1 MKPTFNQFLLKL
13 RNLRTKQILIF
24 ISVLVVVIATISSLC
39 GAFTSTSKHV
49 KNKLYGE
56 EIGNNRLRYKHGDH
70 IYDPESGKI
79 LVDSI
84 DWLHIKYGDTI
95 AILAKNN
102 RRAYINLNTAQL
114 ITPLIYD
121 KAWTFSCHRG
131 VMVKSDSIFI
141 FRRDGSLVNPEGFKY
156 KDQYELL
163 YHADKLVVNVD
174 HDKVGLI
181 DTAAQW
187 VLPPVYSKIE
197 NNYSHRLYNT
207 QLDDHCIVY
216 NYALDTILSGNY
228 KAIDVDWSEGLIATE
243 HNGIQHLFSY
253 GGTLI
258 YEVIYK
264 AIEPLNYN
272 THRKDAHGNEIWEE
286 TNCYIYVDYND
297 KKGLMDRR
305 YRILTPPLFYDIK
318 AQTKHTFFASFGE
331 WSNRFGTLID
341 EHGKPIR

>member
-1 MKPTFNQFLLKL
+1 MKLSSFFLRFKSLS
-13 RNLRTKQILIF
+13 TKSILF
-24 ISVLVVVIATISSLC
+24 IIASIVVLIATISSLC
-39 GAFTSTSKHV
+39 ASFSSTSKHV
-49 KNKLYGE
+49 KDKLYGE

-70 IYDPESGKI
+70 IYNPETGQI
-79 LVDSI
+79 LLDSI
-84 DWLHIKYGDTI
+84 EWLHVKYGDTI

-102 RRAYINLNTAQL
+102 RRAYINLNTAEL

-131 VMVKSDSIFI
+131 IMVKSDTIFI
-141 FRRDGSLVNPEGFKY
+141 FRRDGSIVNPDGFKY
-156 KDQYELL
+156 KNQYELL

-187 VLPPVYSKIE
+187 VLPPVYSLIE
-197 NNYSHRLYNT
+197 NEYQHRLYNT
-207 QLDDHCIVY
+207 RLDDQCIVY
-216 NYALDTILSGNY
+216 SYDLDTVLLGHY
-228 KAIDVDWSEGLIATE
+228 KTIDVDWSEGLIATE

-253 GGTLI
+253 EGKLI

-272 THRKDAHGNEIWEE
+272 TQRKDAHGKDIWEE
-286 TNCYIYVDYND
+286 TNCYVYVDYNN

>member
-1 MKPTFNQFLLKL
+1 MKSTFFQRFKSLSIKTILLI
-13 RNLRTKQILIF
+13 T
-24 ISVLVVVIATISSLC
+24 SAMVVVIAIIVALSGTISS
-39 GAFTSTSKHV
+39 ASKRME
-49 KNKLYGE
+49 KKLYGE

-70 IYDPESGKI
+70 IYNPETGQI
-79 LVDSI
+79 LLDSI
-84 DWLHIKYGDTI
+84 EWLHVKYGDTI

-102 RRAYINLNTAQL
+102 RRAYINLNTAEL

-131 VMVKSDSIFI
+131 IMVKSDTIFI
-141 FRRDGSLVNPEGFKY
+141 FRRDGSIVNPDGFKY
-156 KDQYELL
+156 KNQYELL

-187 VLPPVYSKIE
+187 VLPPVYSLIE
-197 NNYSHRLYNT
+197 NEYQHRLYNT
-207 QLDDHCIVY
+207 RLDDQCIVY
-216 NYALDTILSGNY
+216 SYDLDTVLLGHY
-228 KAIDVDWSEGLIATE
+228 KTIDVDWSEGLIATE
-243 HNGIQHLFSY
+243 YNGIQHLFSY
-253 GGTLI
+253 DGKLI

-272 THRKDAHGNEIWEE
+272 TQRKDAHGNDIWEE
-286 TNCYIYVDYND
+286 TNCYVYVDYNN

>member
-1 MKPTFNQFLLKL
+1 MKLSSFFQRFKSLS
-13 RNLRTKQILIF
+13 TKSILF
-24 ISVLVVVIATISSLC
+24 IITSIVVLIATISSLC
-39 GAFTSTSKHV
+39 ASFSSTSKHV
-49 KNKLYGE
+49 KDKLYGE

-70 IYDPESGKI
+70 IYNPETGQI

-84 DWLHIKYGDTI
+84 EWLHVKYGDTI

-102 RRAYINLNTAQL
+102 RRAYINLNTAEL

-131 VMVKSDSIFI
+131 VMVKSDTIFI
-141 FRRDGSLVNPEGFKY
+141 FRRDGSIVNPDGFKY
-156 KDQYELL
+156 KNQYELL

-187 VLPPVYSKIE
+187 VLPPVYSLIE
-197 NNYSHRLYNT
+197 NEYQHRLYNT
-207 QLDDHCIVY
+207 RLDDQCIVY
-216 NYALDTILSGNY
+216 SYDLDTVLMGNY
-228 KAIDVDWSEGLIATE
+228 KTIDVDWSEGLIATE

-253 GGTLI
+253 EGKLI
-258 YEVIYK
+258 YEVIFK
-264 AIEPLNYN
+264 AIKELTYN
-272 THRKDAHGNEIWEE
+272 TGRKDAHGNEIWEE
-286 TNCYIYVDYND
+286 TNCYVYVDYNN
-297 KKGLMDRR
+297 KKGLMDKR
-305 YRILTPPLFYDIK
+305 YRVLTPPLFHDIK

>member
-1 MKPTFNQFLLKL
+1 MKSTFFQRFKSLS
-13 RNLRTKQILIF
+13 TKSILF
-24 ISVLVVVIATISSLC
+24 IIASIVVLIATISSLC
-39 GAFTSTSKHV
+39 ASFSSTSKHV
-49 KNKLYGE
+49 KDKLYGE

-70 IYDPESGKI
+70 IYNPETGQI

-84 DWLHIKYGDTI
+84 EWLHVKYGDTI

-102 RRAYINLNTAQL
+102 RRAYINLNTAEL

-131 VMVKSDSIFI
+131 VMVKSDTIFI
-141 FRRDGSLVNPEGFKY
+141 FRRDGSIVNPDGFKY
-156 KDQYELL
+156 KNQYELL

-187 VLPPVYSKIE
+187 VLPPVYSLIE
-197 NNYSHRLYNT
+197 NEYQHRLYNT
-207 QLDDHCIVY
+207 RLDDQCIVY
-216 NYALDTILSGNY
+216 SYDLDTVLMGNY
-228 KAIDVDWSEGLIATE
+228 KTIDVDWSEGLIATE

-253 GGTLI
+253 EGKLI
-258 YEVIYK
+258 YEVIFK
-264 AIEPLNYN
+264 AIKELTYN
-272 THRKDAHGNEIWEE
+272 TGRKDAHGNNIWEE
-286 TNCYIYVDYND
+286 TNCYVYVDYNN
-297 KKGLMDRR
+297 KKGLMDKR
-305 YRILTPPLFYDIK
+305 YRVLTPPLFHDIK

>member
-1 MKPTFNQFLLKL
+1 MKSTFFQRFKSLS
-13 RNLRTKQILIF
+13 TKSILF
-24 ISVLVVVIATISSLC
+24 IITSIVVLIATISSLC
-39 GAFTSTSKHV
+39 ASFSSTSKHV
-49 KNKLYGE
+49 KDKLYGE

-70 IYDPESGKI
+70 IYNPETGQI

-84 DWLHIKYGDTI
+84 EWLHVKYGDTI

-102 RRAYINLNTAQL
+102 RRAYINLNTAEL

-131 VMVKSDSIFI
+131 VMVKSDTIFI
-141 FRRDGSLVNPEGFKY
+141 FRRDGSIVNPDGFKY
-156 KDQYELL
+156 KNQYELL

-187 VLPPVYSKIE
+187 VLPPVYSLIE
-197 NNYSHRLYNT
+197 NEYQHRLYNT
-207 QLDDHCIVY
+207 RLDDQCIVY
-216 NYALDTILSGNY
+216 SYDLDTVLMGNY
-228 KAIDVDWSEGLIATE
+228 KTIDVDWSEGLIATE

-253 GGTLI
+253 EGKLI
-258 YEVIYK
+258 YEVIFK
-264 AIEPLNYN
+264 AIKELTYN
-272 THRKDAHGNEIWEE
+272 TGRKDAHGNNIWEE
-286 TNCYIYVDYND
+286 TNCYVYVDYNN
-297 KKGLMDRR
+297 KKGLMDKR
-305 YRILTPPLFYDIK
+305 YRVLTPPLFHDIK

>member
-1 MKPTFNQFLLKL
+1 MKLSSFFQRFKSLS
-13 RNLRTKQILIF
+13 TKSILF
-24 ISVLVVVIATISSLC
+24 IIASIVVLIATISSLC
-39 GAFTSTSKHV
+39 ASFSSTSKHV
-49 KNKLYGE
+49 KDKLYGE

-70 IYDPESGKI
+70 IYNPETGKI

-84 DWLHIKYGDTI
+84 EWLHVKYGDTI

-102 RRAYINLNTAQL
+102 RRAYINLNTAEL

-131 VMVKSDSIFI
+131 VMVKSDTIFI
-141 FRRDGSLVNPEGFKY
+141 FRRDGSIVNPDGFKY
-156 KDQYELL
+156 KNQYELL

-187 VLPPVYSKIE
+187 VLPPVYSLIE
-197 NNYSHRLYNT
+197 NEYQHRLYNT
-207 QLDDHCIVY
+207 RLDDQCIVY
-216 NYALDTILSGNY
+216 SYDLDTVLLGHY
-228 KAIDVDWSEGLIATE
+228 KTIDVDWSEGLIATE
-243 HNGIQHLFSY
+243 YNGIQHLFSY
-253 GGTLI
+253 DGKLI

-272 THRKDAHGNEIWEE
+272 TQRKDAHGNDIWEE
-286 TNCYIYVDYND
+286 TNCYVYVDYNN

>member
-1 MKPTFNQFLLKL
+1 MKLSSFFQRFKSLS
-13 RNLRTKQILIF
+13 TKSILF
-24 ISVLVVVIATISSLC
+24 IIASIVVLIATISSLC
-39 GAFTSTSKHV
+39 ASFSSTSKHV
-49 KNKLYGE
+49 KDKLYGE

-70 IYDPESGKI
+70 IYNPETGQI
-79 LVDSI
+79 LMDSI
-84 DWLHIKYGDTI
+84 EWLHVKYGDTI

-102 RRAYINLNTAQL
+102 RRAYINLNTAEL

-131 VMVKSDSIFI
+131 VMVKSDTIFI
-141 FRRDGSLVNPEGFKY
+141 FRRDGSIVNPDGFKY
-156 KDQYELL
+156 KNQYELL

-187 VLPPVYSKIE
+187 VLPPVYSLIE
-197 NNYSHRLYNT
+197 NEYQHRLYNT
-207 QLDDHCIVY
+207 RLDDQCIVY
-216 NYALDTILSGNY
+216 SYDLDTVLLGHY
-228 KAIDVDWSEGLIATE
+228 KTIDVDWSEGLIATE

-253 GGTLI
+253 DGKLI

-272 THRKDAHGNEIWEE
+272 TQRKDAHGNDIWEE
-286 TNCYIYVDYND
+286 TNCYVYVDYNN

>member
-1 MKPTFNQFLLKL
+1 MKLSSFFQRFKSLS
-13 RNLRTKQILIF
+13 TKSILF
-24 ISVLVVVIATISSLC
+24 IITSIVVLIATISSLC
-39 GAFTSTSKHV
+39 ASFSSTSKHV
-49 KNKLYGE
+49 KDKLYGE

-70 IYDPESGKI
+70 IYNPETGQI

-84 DWLHIKYGDTI
+84 EWLHVKYGDTI

-102 RRAYINLNTAQL
+102 RRAYINLNTAEL

-131 VMVKSDSIFI
+131 VMVKSDTIFI
-141 FRRDGSLVNPEGFKY
+141 FRRDGSIVNPDGFKY
-156 KDQYELL
+156 KNQYELL

-187 VLPPVYSKIE
+187 VLPPVYSLIE
-197 NNYSHRLYNT
+197 NEYQHRLYNT
-207 QLDDHCIVY
+207 RLDDQCIVY
-216 NYALDTILSGNY
+216 SYDLDTVLMGNY
-228 KAIDVDWSEGLIATE
+228 KTIDVDWSEGLIATE

-253 GGTLI
+253 EGKLI
-258 YEVIYK
+258 YEVIFK
-264 AIEPLNYN
+264 AIKELTYN
-272 THRKDAHGNEIWEE
+272 TGRKDAHGNNIWEE
-286 TNCYIYVDYND
+286 TNCYVYVDYNN
-297 KKGLMDRR
+297 KKGLMDKR
-305 YRILTPPLFYDIK
+305 YRVLTPPLFHDIK

>member
-1 MKPTFNQFLLKL
+1 MKLSSFFQRFKSLS
-13 RNLRTKQILIF
+13 TKSILF
-24 ISVLVVVIATISSLC
+24 IIASIVVLIATISSLC
-39 GAFTSTSKHV
+39 ASFSSTSKHV
-49 KNKLYGE
+49 KDKLYGE
-56 EIGNNRLRYKHGDH
+56 EIGNNHLRYKHGDH
-70 IYDPESGKI
+70 IYNPETGQI

-84 DWLHIKYGDTI
+84 EWLHVKYGDTI

-102 RRAYINLNTAQL
+102 RRAYINLNTAEL

-131 VMVKSDSIFI
+131 VMVKNDTIFI
-141 FRRDGSLVNPEGFKY
+141 FRRDGSIVNPDGFKY
-156 KDQYELL
+156 KNQYELL

-174 HDKVGLI
+174 HDKLGLI

-187 VLPPVYSKIE
+187 VLPPVYSLIE
-197 NNYSHRLYNT
+197 NEYQHRLYNT
-207 QLDDHCIVY
+207 RLDDQCIVY
-216 NYALDTILSGNY
+216 SYDLDTVLLGHY
-228 KAIDVDWSEGLIATE
+228 KTIDVDWSEGLIATE

-253 GGTLI
+253 DGKLI

-272 THRKDAHGNEIWEE
+272 TQRKDAHGNDIWEE
-286 TNCYIYVDYND
+286 TNCYVYVDYNN

>member
-1 MKPTFNQFLLKL
+1 MKLSSFFQRFKSLS
-13 RNLRTKQILIF
+13 TKSILF
-24 ISVLVVVIATISSLC
+24 IIASIVVLIATISSLC
-39 GAFTSTSKHV
+39 ASFSSTSKHV
-49 KNKLYGE
+49 KDKLYGE

-70 IYDPESGKI
+70 IYNPETGQI
-79 LVDSI
+79 LLDSI
-84 DWLHIKYGDTI
+84 EWLHVKYGDTI

-102 RRAYINLNTAQL
+102 RRAYINLNTAEL

-131 VMVKSDSIFI
+131 IMVKSDTIFI
-141 FRRDGSLVNPEGFKY
+141 FRRDGSIVNPDGFKY
-156 KDQYELL
+156 KNQYELL

-187 VLPPVYSKIE
+187 VLPPVYSLIE
-197 NNYSHRLYNT
+197 NEYQHRLYNT
-207 QLDDHCIVY
+207 RLDDQCIVY
-216 NYALDTILSGNY
+216 SYDLDTVLLGHY
-228 KAIDVDWSEGLIATE
+228 KTIDVDWSEGLIATE
-243 HNGIQHLFSY
+243 YNGIQHLFSY
-253 GGTLI
+253 DGKLI

-272 THRKDAHGNEIWEE
+272 TQRKDAHGNDIWEE
-286 TNCYIYVDYND
+286 TNCYVYVDYNN